1 MPDVVNAVTWLV
13 SSGGRRGALVHL
25 LKKSPRMSPSREAMS
40 LSHEAMSP
48 SHQTQSRVVVV
59 DSSPLSAAGRL
70 ADAFELVPTNDSPDF
85 VDEILRIAKF
95 HRAGVVIPTIDPE
108 IIVYSNNR
116 DRFRAADVAVWVS
129 GPVVAQLGANKW
141 DLYGWLNKNGFPTI
155 ATVEKD
161 TVEKDTVERDTVERD
176 TVERDSFERD
186 TVETDSFASA
196 ELSGPVVAKPRSGSS
211 SIGVMFADAV
221 GDIDLSQL
229 GPEYI
234 IQQRAPGIELTV
246 DFAVDKNGR
255 FLGAVPRRRLEVRAG
270 EVSKGVTVKVPA
282 VEDLV
287 RELAKTLPD
296 AYGVLNVQL
305 FVEPD
310 SGAMNIIEIN
320 PRFGGGYPL
329 SHHAG
334 ADFITALLRSD
345 QGDSCQVDWEPGTV
359 MLRYD
364 EAAFFQSPGYAESP
378 WQ

>member
-1 MPDVVNAVTWLV
+1 MPDFANAVTWLV

-25 LKKSPRMSPSREAMS
+25 LKQSPQMSRSSE
-40 LSHEAMSP
+40 
-48 SHQTQSRVVVV
+48 TQSRVVVV

-70 ADAFELVPTNDSPDF
+70 ADAFELVPTNDSADF
-85 VDEILRIAKF
+85 VDEVLRIAKF
-95 HRAGVVIPTIDPE
+95 HRAGVIIPTIDPE
-108 IIVYSNNR
+108 LIVYSNNR
-116 DRFRAADVAVWVS
+116 ERFRAADVAVWVS
-129 GPVVAQLGANKW
+129 GPEVVQLGTDKW

-155 ATVEKD
+155 ATVEIA
-161 TVEKDTVERDTVERD
+161 TVERDGV
-176 TVERDSFERD
+176 
-186 TVETDSFASA
+186 ASA
-196 ELSGPVVAKPRSGSS
+196 ELTGPVVAKPRSGSS

-221 GDIDLSQL
+221 GDLDLSQL
-229 GPEYI
+229 DAEYI

-246 DFAVDKNGR
+246 DFAVDRNGQ

-282 VEDLV
+282 VEELV
-287 RELAKTLPD
+287 RELVKTLPD

-310 SGAMNIIEIN
+310 SGEMNIIEIN

-345 QGDSCQVDWEPGTV
+345 QGDSCPVAWEPGTV